1 MRRGPKD
8 SAGALIERED
18 GVGGDAVFVRGQPG
32 LTTSRPT

>member
-18 GVGGDAVFVRGQPG
+18 GVGGDAVFVFVV
-32 LTTSRPT
+32 SWA